1 MKKTGHTF
9 DDDGDDD
16 SIEPSYTPPRPA
28 DPSGD
33 LDALARQNL
42 DTTQELKGLARV
54 RQVMKPVSSE
64 DAKTYKKLF
73 VYVMPFLPR
82 IVAAVIMAACAGLLG
97 SYAQLKLVEKGLDTI
112 LKGAEASERV
122 DTNEDRVI
130 ELKRELERLE
140 KDLASGAVKPGDEA
154 KKTSK
159 LEALSEKREALKL
172 SEEEQAKRKAKLFEI
187 VLMFLAVVLVSAMLG
202 FGQTLI
208 MASATR
214 KIVRRIR
221 DDCFEHLMRLPL
233 RFHQSNHSGKLVA
246 RITKDIN
253 RLRELLVSM
262 MITGVKESFIFIGA
276 LIFAVSQTW
285 IVAAFAVAFVVVAV
299 VPIRIIADKIRNRD
313 REEEAGSGDMFAVL
327 QEALQAQKVIKTFTA
342 EGHETAKFKA
352 ITKDI
357 NRKQL
362 RTQRLRAWTE
372 PLVELIGGI
381 GIAVGFA
388 FLGGLV
394 LKDELE
400 FAVLATTLFAM
411 QRINASVRKLGKT
424 QNDFAKGITAG
435 ERVAKI
441 LDQSPEIHEAPDARP
456 LERFEEAI
464 EFNDVVFGY
473 DPNRPVLR
481 GITFTVNRGETVAIV
496 GPSGAGKTSLVDL
509 LPRLYDPSDGSITI
523 DGTDLRDY
531 TLKSLRERIGIV
543 SQETMLFRDTIKQNI
558 AYGLPD
564 IDDHAIVEAARFAN
578 AHEFILEKAMGYD
591 TPLGERGGRLSGG
604 EKQRIAIA
612 RALLKNPPILILDE
626 ATSALDA
633 EAEHRVQEAL
643 ERLMKGRTTIVIAH
657 RLATITRANRIV
669 VMHRGQILEQGTH
682 HELLAQNGRYAK
694 AYNLQLEAMKRGERE
709 KDIDTFFG
717 DVA

>member
-1 MKKTGHTF
+1 MTPKRY
-9 DDDGDDD
+9 DDEDED
-16 SIEPSYTPPRPA
+16 SVVPPSSGSQFELP
-28 DPSGD
+28 GD
-33 LDALARQNL
+33 LDAPSKIDLN
-42 DTTQELKGLARV
+42 TTQEFKGLARV
-54 RQVMKPVSSE
+54 RQVMKPVSAE

-73 VYVMPFLPR
+73 VYVKPFLPR
-82 IVAAVIMAACAGLLG
+82 IIAAVIMAACAGILG
-97 SYAQLKLVEKGLDTI
+97 SYAQLKLVQKGLDTI

-122 DTNEDRVI
+122 ETNADRVA
-130 ELKRELERLE
+130 ELKRQLKAIE
-140 KDLASGAVKPGDEA
+140 DAIASGKVSATDEA
-154 KKTSK
+154 TEQSSKDKLAALTQKK
-159 LEALSEKREALKL
+159 EALKL

-187 VLMFLAVVLVSAMLG
+187 VLMFLGIVLTSAMLG

-276 LIFAVSQTW
+276 LVFAISQTW
-285 IVAAFAVAFVVVAV
+285 VVAAFAVAFVVVAV

-342 EGHETAKFKA
+342 EDHETAKFKA

-372 PLVELIGGI
+372 PLVELIGGV

-456 LERFEEAI
+456 LEQFAEAI

-481 GITFTVNRGETVAIV
+481 GITFSVKKGETVAIV

-564 IDDHAIVEAARFAN
+564 IDDHSIVEAARFAN

>member
-1 MKKTGHTF
+1 M
-9 DDDGDDD
+9 
-16 SIEPSYTPPRPA
+16 
-28 DPSGD
+28 
-33 LDALARQNL
+33 
-42 DTTQELKGLARV
+42 
-54 RQVMKPVSSE
+54 
-64 DAKTYKKLF
+64 
-73 VYVMPFLPR
+73 FL
-82 IVAAVIMAACAGLLG
+82 G
-97 SYAQLKLVEKGLDTI
+97 
-112 LKGAEASERV
+112 
-122 DTNEDRVI
+122 
-130 ELKRELERLE
+130 
-140 KDLASGAVKPGDEA
+140 
-154 KKTSK
+154 
-159 LEALSEKREALKL
+159 
-172 SEEEQAKRKAKLFEI
+172 I
-187 VLMFLAVVLVSAMLG
+187 VLTSAMLG

-276 LIFAVSQTW
+276 LVFAISQTW
-285 IVAAFAVAFVVVAV
+285 VVAAFAVAFVVVAV

-342 EGHETAKFKA
+342 EDHETAKFKA

-372 PLVELIGGI
+372 PLVELIGGV

-456 LERFEEAI
+456 LEQFAEAI
-464 EFNDVVFGY
+464 AFNDVVFGY

-481 GITFTVNRGETVAIV
+481 GITFSVKKGETVAIV

-564 IDDHAIVEAARFAN
+564 IDDHSIVEAARFAN

>member
-1 MKKTGHTF
+1 
-9 DDDGDDD
+9 
-16 SIEPSYTPPRPA
+16 
-28 DPSGD
+28 
-33 LDALARQNL
+33 
-42 DTTQELKGLARV
+42 
-54 RQVMKPVSSE
+54 
-64 DAKTYKKLF
+64 
-73 VYVMPFLPR
+73 
-82 IVAAVIMAACAGLLG
+82 
-97 SYAQLKLVEKGLDTI
+97 
-112 LKGAEASERV
+112 
-122 DTNEDRVI
+122 
-130 ELKRELERLE
+130 
-140 KDLASGAVKPGDEA
+140 
-154 KKTSK
+154 
-159 LEALSEKREALKL
+159 
-172 SEEEQAKRKAKLFEI
+172 RKAKLFEI
-187 VLMFLAVVLVSAMLG
+187 VLMFLGIVLTGAMLG

-208 MASATR
+208 MASVTR

-233 RFHQSNHSGKLVA
+233 RFHHSNHSGKLVA

-253 RLRELLVSM
+253 RLRDLLVSM
-262 MITGVKESFIFIGA
+262 MITGVKELFIFLSA
-276 LIFAVSQTW
+276 LAVALVQSLWT
-285 IVAAFAVAFVVVAV
+285 AAFVVAFVLVAI

-327 QEALQAQKVIKTFTA
+327 QEALQSQKVIKTFTA

-372 PLVELIGGI
+372 PLVDLIGGV
-381 GIAVGFA
+381 GVAVGFA

-394 LKDELE
+394 LKGEL
-400 FAVLATTLFAM
+400 FFSVLFITLLAM

-424 QNDFAKGITAG
+424 QNDFARGITAG

-456 LERFEEAI
+456 LETFAETIA
-464 EFNDVVFGY
+464 FNDVVFGY

-481 GITFTVNRGETVAIV
+481 GITFTVNKGETVAIV

-564 IDDHAIVEAARFAN
+564 IDDHSIVEAARFAN

>member
-1 MKKTGHTF
+1 MTPKRY
-9 DDDGDDD
+9 DDEDED
-16 SIEPSYTPPRPA
+16 SVVPPSSGSQFELP
-28 DPSGD
+28 GD
-33 LDALARQNL
+33 LDAPSKIDLN
-42 DTTQELKGLARV
+42 TTQEFKGLARV
-54 RQVMKPVSSE
+54 RQVMKPVSAE

-73 VYVMPFLPR
+73 VYVKPFLPR
-82 IVAAVIMAACAGLLG
+82 IIAAVIMAACAGILG
-97 SYAQLKLVEKGLDTI
+97 SYAQLKLVQKGLDTI

-122 DTNEDRVI
+122 ETNADRVAD
-130 ELKRELERLE
+130 LKRQLKAIE
-140 KDLASGAVKPGDEA
+140 DAIASGKVSATDEA
-154 KKTSK
+154 TEQSSK
-159 LEALSEKREALKL
+159 DKLAALTQKREALKL

-187 VLMFLAVVLVSAMLG
+187 VLMFLGIVLTSAMLG

-276 LIFAVSQTW
+276 LVFAISQTW
-285 IVAAFAVAFVVVAV
+285 VVAAFAVAFVVVAV

-342 EGHETAKFKA
+342 EDHETAKFKA

-372 PLVELIGGI
+372 PLVELIGGV

-424 QNDFAKGITAG
+424 QNDFARGITAG

-456 LERFEEAI
+456 LGQFAEAI
-464 EFNDVVFGY
+464 AFNDVVFGY

-481 GITFTVNRGETVAIV
+481 GITFSVKKGETVAIV

-564 IDDHAIVEAARFAN
+564 IDDHSIVEAARFAN

>member
-1 MKKTGHTF
+1 MTPKRY
-9 DDDGDDD
+9 DDEDED
-16 SIEPSYTPPRPA
+16 SVVPPSSGSQFELP
-28 DPSGD
+28 GD
-33 LDALARQNL
+33 LDAPSKIDLN
-42 DTTQELKGLARV
+42 TTQEFKGLARV
-54 RQVMKPVSSE
+54 RQVMKPVSAE

-73 VYVMPFLPR
+73 VYVKPFLPR
-82 IVAAVIMAACAGLLG
+82 IIAAVIMAACAGILG
-97 SYAQLKLVEKGLDTI
+97 SYAQLKLVQKGLDTI

-122 DTNEDRVI
+122 ETNADRVA
-130 ELKRELERLE
+130 ELKRQLKAIE
-140 KDLASGAVKPGDEA
+140 DAIASGKVSATDEA
-154 KKTSK
+154 TEQSSKDKLAALTQKK
-159 LEALSEKREALKL
+159 EALKL

-187 VLMFLAVVLVSAMLG
+187 VLMFLGIVLTSAMLG

-276 LIFAVSQTW
+276 LVFAISQTW
-285 IVAAFAVAFVVVAV
+285 VVAAFAVAFVVVAV

-342 EGHETAKFKA
+342 EDHETAKFKA

-372 PLVELIGGI
+372 PLVELIGGV

-456 LERFEEAI
+456 LEQFAEAI
-464 EFNDVVFGY
+464 AFNDVVFGY

-481 GITFTVNRGETVAIV
+481 GITFSVKKGETVAIV

-564 IDDHAIVEAARFAN
+564 IDDHSIVEAARFAN

>member
-1 MKKTGHTF
+1 MTPKRY
-9 DDDGDDD
+9 DDEDED
-16 SIEPSYTPPRPA
+16 SVVPPSSGSQFELP
-28 DPSGD
+28 GD
-33 LDALARQNL
+33 LDAPSKIDLN
-42 DTTQELKGLARV
+42 TTQEFKGLARV
-54 RQVMKPVSSE
+54 RQVMKPVSAE

-73 VYVMPFLPR
+73 VYVKPFLPR
-82 IVAAVIMAACAGLLG
+82 IIAAVIMAACAGILG
-97 SYAQLKLVEKGLDTI
+97 SYAQLKLVQKGLDTI

-122 DTNEDRVI
+122 ETNADRVAD
-130 ELKRELERLE
+130 LKRQLKAIE
-140 KDLASGAVKPGDEA
+140 DAIASGKVSATDEA
-154 KKTSK
+154 TEQSSK
-159 LEALSEKREALKL
+159 DKLAALTQKREALKL

-187 VLMFLAVVLVSAMLG
+187 VLMFLGIVLTSAMLG

-276 LIFAVSQTW
+276 LVFAISQTW
-285 IVAAFAVAFVVVAV
+285 VVAAFAVAFVVVAV

-342 EGHETAKFKA
+342 EDHETAKFKA

-372 PLVELIGGI
+372 PLVELIGGV

-456 LERFEEAI
+456 LEQFAEAI
-464 EFNDVVFGY
+464 AFNDVVFGY

-481 GITFTVNRGETVAIV
+481 GITFSVKKGETVAIV

-564 IDDHAIVEAARFAN
+564 IDDHSIVEAARFAN